1 MESFERKKELE
12 VLRSKIVEAIRYS
25 RNYWMVFKEKT
36 FGIATILDLIYKR
49 SYIEVLFF
57 TKYDVINYGAPL
69 LKITTPI
76 ETEVD
81 FNDILI
87 EPDFDDDGLL
97 NPKKIILRLNN
108 LIRNEIN
115 HHISI
120 LEKEAQLIQ
129 EKYENYMLDD
139 NPYKRKIIVHFKN
152 LFFDFSVDFEKY
164 PLIPKFI
171 FPKSLST
178 IFSANKLLE
187 TEIFKKWK
195 IEKALHVI
203 ETIDFLIEIF
213 SKKLKL
219 ENLNKNSQHIILK
232 NLTVNK
238 NFKNISFKILRGQSL
253 GIFYEMESLKN
264 TNNEQNPL
272 KEFFQVISGTRASFT
287 GKIEI
292 FGRNIQL
299 LLKSERRKIK
309 SIFPDNNVSFNN
321 LTVMRDLLKNVPY
334 NAEKNKFKANV
345 PPQLKKNKKF
355 LKKINKIY
363 QTHSKKEIKK
373 DFIEKI
379 LKLTGLY
386 DRKHDKIKTLS
397 KLEQLIY
404 QISRVL
410 LDRPSLVL
418 FSMNSTYLGR
428 LEIEKLSKTI
438 EDIQKKL
445 HIIFIIHGS
454 KEIISTCNQIMT
466 ISQERTDIGSID
478 DYIHMLPQSGEVIT
492 IELSNPDRIALKEM
506 RSLSSVVFIEE
517 RRNEKYKLFVK
528 EDPEIII
535 IYLLELFGPKLY
547 NFKRFKATLGEY
559 IEFLESKKYG
569 IQYKLR

>member
-1 MESFERKKELE
+1 MTMESFERKKELE

-195 IEKALHVI
+195 IEKAL
-203 ETIDFLIEIF
+203 
-213 SKKLKL
+213 
-219 ENLNKNSQHIILK
+219 
-232 NLTVNK
+232 
-238 NFKNISFKILRGQSL
+238 
-253 GIFYEMESLKN
+253 
-264 TNNEQNPL
+264 
-272 KEFFQVISGTRASFT
+272 
-287 GKIEI
+287 
-292 FGRNIQL
+292 
-299 LLKSERRKIK
+299 
-309 SIFPDNNVSFNN
+309 
-321 LTVMRDLLKNVPY
+321 
-334 NAEKNKFKANV
+334 
-345 PPQLKKNKKF
+345 
-355 LKKINKIY
+355 
-363 QTHSKKEIKK
+363 
-373 DFIEKI
+373 
-379 LKLTGLY
+379 
-386 DRKHDKIKTLS
+386 
-397 KLEQLIY
+397 
-404 QISRVL
+404 
-410 LDRPSLVL
+410 
-418 FSMNSTYLGR
+418 
-428 LEIEKLSKTI
+428 
-438 EDIQKKL
+438 
-445 HIIFIIHGS
+445 
-454 KEIISTCNQIMT
+454 
-466 ISQERTDIGSID
+466 
-478 DYIHMLPQSGEVIT
+478 
-492 IELSNPDRIALKEM
+492 
-506 RSLSSVVFIEE
+506 
-517 RRNEKYKLFVK
+517 
-528 EDPEIII
+528 
-535 IYLLELFGPKLY
+535 
-547 NFKRFKATLGEY
+547 
-559 IEFLESKKYG
+559 
-569 IQYKLR
+569 